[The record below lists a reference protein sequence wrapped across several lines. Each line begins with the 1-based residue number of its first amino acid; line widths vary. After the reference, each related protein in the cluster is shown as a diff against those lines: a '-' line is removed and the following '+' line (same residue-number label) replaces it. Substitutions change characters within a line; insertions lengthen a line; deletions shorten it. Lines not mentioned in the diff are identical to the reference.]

1 MYKENENVTHRVI
14 CKWSSKILTRSSFLL
29 RRARYKHFQ
38 AKASS
43 VTILRKQSAN
53 LTSESSVRNPKW
65 RSLKNIRVFTSYVFV
80 AISPTKVPS
89 VRSYWHNLFYTI
101 VLPILNKYFLGNIS
115 LSFFQKFSINFL
127 IWQSVWCF
135 WYTKKINRLRFI
147 TKWPLPLLV
156 DFDVDPGRLRLD
168 LELLD
173 GVLLYRYWLRNLF
186 SRFPEESPK

>member
-89 VRSYWHNLFYTI
+89 VRSYWHNLFYSATNSKH
-101 VLPILNKYFLGNIS
+101 VFSWKYFFVLFSEIFS
-115 LSFFQKFSINFL
+115 KFPHLAKRLVFL
-127 IWQSVWCF
+127 I
-135 WYTKKINRLRFI
+135 Y
-147 TKWPLPLLV
+147 
-156 DFDVDPGRLRLD
+156 
-168 LELLD
+168 
-173 GVLLYRYWLRNLF
+173 
-186 SRFPEESPK
+186 EENK

>member
-1 MYKENENVTHRVI
+1 MLDLQNSLQKTTVLWLFLCKMLKKHISTVMYKENENVTHRVI

-89 VRSYWHNLFYTI
+89 VRSYWHNLFYSAKD
-101 VLPILNKYFLGNIS
+101 V
-115 LSFFQKFSINFL
+115 FSWKCI
-127 IWQSVWCF
+127 
-135 WYTKKINRLRFI
+135 K
-147 TKWPLPLLV
+147 
-156 DFDVDPGRLRLD
+156 
-168 LELLD
+168 
-173 GVLLYRYWLRNLF
+173 VLLSDIF
-186 SRFPEESPK
+186 SKFPHLA